1 MSQYIQEEK
10 AARKKA
16 WKEGKNVEL
25 PGRGKS
31 TIEQIREQYGDDSN
45 SGIVVPLAPFG
56 IPKYDQGE
64 RFDLQAREQRWW
76 DTNVTASL
84 GGHGSSPGGHR
95 HCLPGTCGTRACCW
109 PSTHQAGRRCL

>member
-1 MSQYIQEEK
+1 VSQYIQEEK

-64 RFDLQAREQRWW
+64 RFDLQAPYADEGYP
-76 DTNVTASL
+76 DESADPMTAL
-84 GGHGSSPGGHR
+84 KRLFGMGKKGEDDKKDGKKG
-95 HCLPGTCGTRACCW
+95 
-109 PSTHQAGRRCL
+109 QK